1 MHMYQLMRN
10 NIITLLP
17 SKRFDYLYPS
27 IIPVHMFPGIHRT
40 VLYALVD
47 QFVNVGIVHAPEVR
61 VEEALRAL
69 ETTIIKVNT
78 PVNNKIS

>member
-1 MHMYQLMRN
+1 
-10 NIITLLP
+10 
-17 SKRFDYLYPS
+17 
-27 IIPVHMFPGIHRT
+27 MFSGIHRT

-61 VEEALRAL
+61 VEEALGAL

-78 PVNNKIS
+78 PVNNIIS